1 MFSQRVTAP
10 SQHFFY
16 VFSEGWSVLSVS
28 SPEELLLR
36 LQKSRFR
43 ARFHLDEQARQYLE
57 SRGLDA
63 VMEHGAAF
71 IRDRLA
77 PAHPPQDGK
86 QTPMR
91 GHPVFIA
98 QHATG
103 SCCRGCLSKWHGLS
117 AGKPLTKEDQEAILA
132 VLRAWILKDMGADV
146 PLSPAQGALF

>member
-1 MFSQRVTAP
+1 M
-10 SQHFFY
+10 
-16 VFSEGWSVLSVS
+16 SVS
-28 SPEELLLR
+28 SPEGLLLR

-57 SRGLDA
+57 NRGLDA

-91 GHPVFIA
+91 GHPVFTA

-117 AGKPLTKEDQEAILA
+117 AGKPLTEKDQQAILA
-132 VLRAWILKDMGADV
+132 VLRAWILRDMGANV

>member
-1 MFSQRVTAP
+1 MSFSSA
-10 SQHFFY
+10 
-16 VFSEGWSVLSVS
+16 ED
-28 SPEELLLR
+28 LLQR

-57 SRGLDA
+57 NRGLDI

-77 PAHPPQDGK
+77 PAYPAQDGK

-103 SCCRGCLSKWHGLS
+103 ACCRSCLAKWHGIV
-117 AGKPLTKEDQEAILA
+117 AGRPLTADEQQSILA
-132 VLRAWILKDMGADV
+132 TLRAWIIQDMGSNV
-146 PLSPAQGALF
+146 PRAPAQGALF

>member
-1 MFSQRVTAP
+1 M
-10 SQHFFY
+10 
-16 VFSEGWSVLSVS
+16 SVS

-43 ARFHLDEQARQYLE
+43 ARFHLDEQAQQYLE
-57 SRGLDA
+57 SCGLDA
-63 VMEHGAAF
+63 VMEHGATF

-77 PAHPPQDGK
+77 PTFPAQDGK

-91 GHPVFIA
+91 GHPIFIA

-103 SCCRGCLSKWHGLS
+103 SCCRGCLSKWHGIRS
-117 AGKPLTKEDQEAILA
+117 GKPLTEDEQQAILA
-132 VLRAWILKDMGADV
+132 VLRAWILKDTGADV